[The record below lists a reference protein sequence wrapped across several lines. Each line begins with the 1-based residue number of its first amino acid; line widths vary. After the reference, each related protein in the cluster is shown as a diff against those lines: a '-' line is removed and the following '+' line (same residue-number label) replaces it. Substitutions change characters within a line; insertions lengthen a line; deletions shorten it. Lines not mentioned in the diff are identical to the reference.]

1 MQYLELRF
9 NKTVRVFGTVT
20 FIFQMVSGARRVGGT
35 EFGGLGMAQHC
46 SPSPPQVIYMGVVLY
61 APALALN
68 AGMMRTGGGRCQE
81 AAAPHPINGLC
92 HFQ

>member
-1 MQYLELRF
+1 MELGVWGVQSLEVWAWLS
-9 NKTVRVFGTVT
+9 T
-20 FIFQMVSGARRVGGT
+20 A
-35 EFGGLGMAQHC
+35 L
-46 SPSPPQVIYMGVVLY
+46 PLPQVIYMGVVLY

-81 AAAPHPINGLC
+81 AATPHPINGLC